1 MIRASALFR
10 WCATPVLGADA
21 RGGLRRTAA
30 VCAAFTGRRGS
41 PDERSTGRACDRGRN
56 DDRAAAFDVG
66 EIKTAA
72 EYLREP
78 EFAAADRK
86 RGQLLSLACA
96 ACHSFGA
103 GEKTIVGPNLHGVF
117 GRPAGV
123 LEGFDYSP
131 GLKSSGPGLDA
142 ARARCVARRPGE
154 LRRRHEDDV
163 HGLPLG
169 RGSTRPDRLFAAS
182 DAMKQSGPTRR
193 APRTDRRARG
203 VELLY
208 DWSGSRA
215 NHPEQASRRLAGL
228 LLASIGCTEQGF

>member
-10 WCATPVLGADA
+10 WCALPVLGAMLA
-21 RGGLRRTAA
+21 AGCGAPPPSVPASPPAAAAPTGGAPAERATEAETPTRT
-30 VCAAFTGRRGS
+30 
-41 PDERSTGRACDRGRN
+41 
-56 DDRAAAFDVG
+56 AAFDVG

-78 EFAAADRK
+78 EFAAADTK

-131 GLKSSGPGLDA
+131 GLKSSGLVWTPRALDA
-142 ARARCVARRPGE
+142 WLADPASFVAGTKMTFTGYRSAE
-154 LRRRHEDDV
+154 
-163 HGLPLG
+163 
-169 RGSTRPDRLFAAS
+169 
-182 DAMKQSGPTRR
+182 
-193 APRTDRRARG
+193 DRRDLIG
-203 VELLY
+203 YLL
-208 DWSGSRA
+208 
-215 NHPEQASRRLAGL
+215 QA
-228 LLASIGCTEQGF
+228 TQ